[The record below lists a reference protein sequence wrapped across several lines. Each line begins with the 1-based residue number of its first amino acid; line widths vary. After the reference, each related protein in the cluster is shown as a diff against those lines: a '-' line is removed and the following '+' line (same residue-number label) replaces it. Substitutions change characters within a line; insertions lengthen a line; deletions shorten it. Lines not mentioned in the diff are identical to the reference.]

1 MVRETHNRELRYL
14 TTLEELYSAALA
26 NLGPMDTKSLEEFQ
40 KEASMVANQAGISR
54 FRLALDLSFKEPD
67 SLGITEQPQTVT
79 DFEWNQHIEA
89 VGRRTT
95 RMPNVFVVDGTKYA
109 LLF

>member
-1 MVRETHNRELRYL
+1 MVRETHHRALRYL

-40 KEASMVANQAGISR
+40 KEASMVANQAGIS
-54 FRLALDLSFKEPD
+54 LDLSFKEPD